1 MQGFSSLLLLDVLR
15 FEDLILGSSKD
26 YSSQQWP
33 PSLVHC
39 LLPLG
44 YLFVPLDCNPLL
56 VEHLHEV
63 PIELRTVHLKL
74 GPFIG
79 SPGGLRVDAR
89 L

>member
-1 MQGFSSLLLLDVLR
+1 MCCASRILSLAQARITARSNGL
-15 FEDLILGSSKD
+15 
-26 YSSQQWP
+26 P
-33 PSLVHC
+33 LVHC